1 MNFLR
6 ANTIII
12 LFARLLSIQLEVINM
27 KPLTLR
33 QRSQN
38 LLKVISINLAILFL
52 LLEGISLGF
61 YWRQEQHFF
70 YTRNQTKNLP
80 DEATP
85 EMIDAT
91 RIRLDDSL
99 IIRIHPFFG
108 FVTKLFPAA
117 EPKNYEFTSSYQY
130 PLIKSHKDQFII
142 GVFGGS
148 VAANFGN
155 LQQQSK
161 ILANS
166 LKQLPS
172 FANKEIIVLNF
183 AQAGYKQPQQLLVLN
198 YFMALGQEFDMVINI
213 DGFNEVAL
221 SNLNNQSGLAVHQPS
236 IQHIMPLVRLANN
249 SLSLEE
255 MEAVVNIRVLR
266 NRVLSAR
273 ERLDSCSFAS
283 CYVFNLFVYKYWRDL
298 DREETLRF
306 ETQRQRQLK
315 NDSSSFNAKDSL
327 IYMYPFNAPLGEEKA
342 FAEMAEVWAN
352 SSIAIAKIMES
363 QNGWYFH
370 FIQPNQYYPTQ
381 RVFTEEEKTLAIVID
396 HPYAEGV
403 QKGYPELFQQLDTL
417 KQNRV
422 NIFNGVTIFDAE
434 RETVYID
441 DCCHYNQLGRE
452 IFAKYVADSIIEV
465 LKEDEAF

>member
-1 MNFLR
+1 
-6 ANTIII
+6 
-12 LFARLLSIQLEVINM
+12 M
-27 KPLTLR
+27 KPLALR

-38 LLKVISINLAILFL
+38 FLKIIAINLALLFL
-52 LLEGISLGF
+52 LLEGVSLGF
-61 YWRQEQHFF
+61 YWLQNRHFF
-70 YTRNQTKNLP
+70 YTRNRGETLP
-80 DEATP
+80 DETTT

-91 RIRLDDSL
+91 RVRLDDSL

-108 FVTKLFPAA
+108 FVTRLVREE
-117 EPKNYEFTSSYQY
+117 EPKNYEFSSNYDY
-130 PLIKSHKDQFII
+130 PAIKSHKDQLII

-148 VAANFGN
+148 VAANFSN
-155 LQQQSK
+155 LQQQSQ

-249 SLSLEE
+249 SLSFEE
-255 MEAVVNIRVLR
+255 METVVNIRALR
-266 NRVLSAR
+266 NRLLFAR

-283 CYVFNLFVYKYWRDL
+283 CYVFNLFVYKYWRNL

-306 ETQRQRQLK
+306 ETQRQLK
-315 NDSSSFNAKDSL
+315 NDSSSFNAEDSL
-327 IYMYPFNAPLGEEKA
+327 IYMYPFNAPLSEEKA

-352 SSIAIAKIMES
+352 SSRAIAKIMES

-381 RVFTEEEKTLAIVID
+381 RVFTEEEKKLAIVID

-403 QKGYPELFQQLDTL
+403 QKGYPELFQKLDTL

-452 IFAKYVADSIIEV
+452 IFAKYVADSIVEV
-465 LKEDEAF
+465 LKENEAF